1 VRAQPWIPEESA
13 QMATFDRSYG
23 TTTLPSEADA
33 RLDRPMRLDWSALFG
48 GTLIGWGVMLILALI
63 AMIVGLAVIDP
74 FVARPAA
81 SNAGAGL
88 WGAASAVIASF
99 VGAFAVVRLAGDRRR
114 GESLMHG
121 AVSWGMSM
129 LLAGLIALFVAGVAA
144 FSRTPVNNTTIH
156 KNTRGQTAA
165 LVETTGNGPV
175 VAIFATGG
183 AVLAL
188 VGSLLGALAAASR
201 SSGVP
206 FSDEFRMKRRAG
218 NGHSERSALVTNE
231 TEVRRDETTILPPTH

>member
-1 VRAQPWIPEESA
+1 
-13 QMATFDRSYG
+13 MATFDRTYG
-23 TTTLPSEADA
+23 TTSLPSDADA
-33 RLDRPMRLDWSALFG
+33 RVDRPLRLDWSALFG
-48 GTLIGWGVMLILALI
+48 GTLIGWGVMLVLALI
-63 AMIVGLAVIDP
+63 AMIVGLAVVDP

-81 SNAGAGL
+81 SNAGAAI
-88 WGAASAVIASF
+88 WGAVAAVIASF

-129 LLAGLIALFVAGVAA
+129 LLAGGIALFVSGVAA
-144 FSRTPVNNTTIH
+144 FSRTPVNNTAVH

-175 VAIFATGG
+175 VAIFATAG
-183 AVLAL
+183 AVLSL

-218 NGHSERSALVTNE
+218 NDHGAHSALVTNE
-231 TEVRRDETTILPPTH
+231 TEVRRDQTTILPPTH

>member
-1 VRAQPWIPEESA
+1 
-13 QMATFDRSYG
+13 MATYDRTQG
-23 TTTLPSEADA
+23 TTSAPSEADS
-33 RLDRPMRLDWSALFG
+33 RHDRPLRLDWSALFG
-48 GTLIGWGVMLILALI
+48 GTLLGWGVMLVLALVSM
-63 AMIVGLAVIDP
+63 AVGLAVVDP

-81 SNAGAGL
+81 SNAGAAI
-88 WGAASAVIASF
+88 WGAISAIIASF
-99 VGAFAVVRLAGDRRR
+99 IGAFAIIRLAGDRRR
-114 GESLMHG
+114 NESLMHG

-129 LLAGLIALFVAGVAA
+129 LLAGMIALYVSGVAA
-144 FSRTPVNNTTIH
+144 FSRTPVNNTTLQRG
-156 KNTRGQTAA
+156 TRGQTAA

-175 VAIFATGG
+175 VAAFATAG

-206 FSDEFRMKRRAG
+206 FSEEFRLKRRQQ
-218 NGHSERSALVTNE
+218 NGHQPASPMAKE